1 MATKANL
8 NIDQGA
14 DWETV
19 ITLKED
25 GASLDLQ
32 GYTGAGQIRRYYTSS
47 TAINMGVALSIPD
60 GTVTLTLDSATT
72 NSMEPGRYVYDVELT
87 NDLGLV
93 SRIIEGIL
101 TVNPGVTK
109 I

>member
-25 GASLDLQ
+25 GAAIDLQ
-32 GYTGAGQIRRYYTSS
+32 RYTGAGQIRRYYTSS
-47 TAINMGVALSIPD
+47 TAINIGVALSVPD
-60 GTVTLTLDSATT
+60 GTVTLTLDSTTT